1 MAPVTVLRRRLPE
14 LAGAVCGAAALVL
27 AVVAVLLAVQTAPT
41 SPAADARSHVERF
54 VVDAAAGLR
63 VSLTVSEGPACPW
76 LGVDGA
82 PASGQVR
89 PRVEARGPAPA
100 DVAAVLD
107 AVAATGRPVTRGPST
122 VEVRD
127 AGGYRLTVRVAD
139 EIVLVGESPCVW
151 PRGMREPGP

>member
-1 MAPVTVLRRRLPE
+1 MASVTVLRILV
-14 LAGAVCGAAALVL
+14 GAVSGALALVL
-27 AVVAVLLAVQTAPT
+27 AAVAVLLAVQTAPT
-41 SPAADARSHVERF
+41 APAADAREHVQRL

-63 VSLTVSEGPACPW
+63 VALTVADGAPCPW

-100 DVAAVLD
+100 DAAAVLD
-107 AVAATGRPVTRGPST
+107 AVAAIGGRVTRGTST
-122 VEVRD
+122 VVVRD
-127 AGGYRLTVRVAD
+127 AGGYRLTVRVAE

-151 PRGMREPGP
+151 PRGTREPGP